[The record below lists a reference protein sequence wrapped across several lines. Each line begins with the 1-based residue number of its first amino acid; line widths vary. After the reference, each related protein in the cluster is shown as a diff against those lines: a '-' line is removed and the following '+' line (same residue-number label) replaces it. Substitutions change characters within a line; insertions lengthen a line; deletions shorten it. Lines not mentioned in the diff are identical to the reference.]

1 MNENSISVREQQ
13 ISECD
18 MIVLFYRISVVKCI
32 LYYTDFTAA
41 KHGNIVEFALSANS
55 INNNIK

>member
-1 MNENSISVREQQ
+1 MKTAFLLESNKLVIFF
-13 ISECD
+13 

-41 KHGNIVEFALSANS
+41 KHGNSVEFALSANS